1 MELTIEK
8 RARGL
13 DGFYVNELLQYS
25 AHVSVNVLISWAAQ
39 QDKALI
45 TLKQG
50 PVMSYGGETQNK

>member
-8 RARGL
+8 HARGL
-13 DGFYVNELLQYS
+13 DGFYVNEHLQYS
-25 AHVSVNVLISWAAQ
+25 AHVSVNALISWAAQ

-50 PVMSYGGETQNK
+50 PVMRCGGETQN